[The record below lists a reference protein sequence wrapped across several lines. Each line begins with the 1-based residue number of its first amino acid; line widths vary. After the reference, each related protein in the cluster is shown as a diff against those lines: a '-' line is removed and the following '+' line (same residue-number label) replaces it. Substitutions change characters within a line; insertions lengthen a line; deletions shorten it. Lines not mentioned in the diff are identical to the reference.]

1 MTTPDQRRLDTLEP
15 ASAAAGVGNP
25 TVAEVGVSPLR
36 LWTPPFLRG
45 GGLGLWIGVAI
56 MAIMVGAAIC
66 APLLTPYDPAQPDPA
81 AALQPFSG
89 THPLG
94 TDNLG
99 RDVWSRLL
107 YGARQDLAI
116 ATVAVLVPFVIGVIV
131 GTVSGY
137 VGGWLDAI
145 VMRIAD
151 IVAAFPF
158 YVLVI
163 TLVFVL
169 GSGRTSIFIAISIV
183 SWVAYARI
191 VRAEALVLRDRE
203 FVQACRASGVSG
215 IRIVFRHLI
224 PNVITQAIVYA
235 MSDIVMNIGVIVTLS
250 YFGLGITPP
259 TPDWGRMMSD
269 GQQFLAGGY
278 YSLTLVPAAATV
290 LSSLGL
296 SLLGDGLAHR
306 LRINR

>member
-1 MTTPDQRRLDTLEP
+1 VTEPDRLEP
-15 ASAAAGVGNP
+15 ATAIGPAASS
-25 TVAEVGVSPLR
+25 TIAEVRVAPLR
-36 LWTPPFLRG
+36 FWGPRFLRS
-45 GGLGLWIGVAI
+45 GGLGLWVGGGI
-56 MAIMVGAAIC
+56 MAIMVLAAVF
-66 APLLTPYDPAQPDPA
+66 APLLTSYDPVQPDPT
-81 AALQPFSG
+81 AALQSFSAA
-89 THPLG
+89 HPLG

-99 RDVWSRLL
+99 RDIWARLVF
-107 YGARQDLAI
+107 GARSDLSI
-116 ATVAVLVPFVIGVIV
+116 ATIAVLVPFVLGVV
-131 GTVSGY
+131 LGTITGY
-137 VGGWLDAI
+137 VGGWLDAV

-163 TLVFVL
+163 ALVFVL
-169 GSGRTSIFIAISIV
+169 GSGRSSIFIAISVV

-203 FVQACRASGVSG
+203 FVQACRAGG
-215 IRIVFRHLI
+215 IGGARIVFRHLV

-250 YFGLGITPP
+250 YFGLGIVPP
-259 TPDWGRMMSD
+259 TPDWGRMMAD

-278 YSLTLVPAAATV
+278 YRLTLVPAAAVV

-306 LRINR
+306 LRISR